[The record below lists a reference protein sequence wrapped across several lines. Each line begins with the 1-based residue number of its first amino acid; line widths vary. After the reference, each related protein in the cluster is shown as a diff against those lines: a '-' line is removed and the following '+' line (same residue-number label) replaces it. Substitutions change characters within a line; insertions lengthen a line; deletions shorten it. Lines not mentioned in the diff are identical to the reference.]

1 MEIQDSEIQGA
12 DASSRDDSPRKGV
25 KRGDGKIVE
34 TPLMRQ
40 YYEIKQQHPDAVLLF
55 RVGDFYETFG
65 EDAIF
70 ASKVLNIVLTRK
82 ANGSHT
88 FIELAGFPHH
98 ALETYLYKLVRAGG
112 KVAICEQLE
121 DPKQTKKLV
130 KRGVT
135 ELITPGISLNDRLLE
150 NGKNNF
156 LCGFYPGQ
164 TVLPGSASSRPA
176 SFRKKSKVCQDS
188 MGVSFLDVS
197 TGEFFVA
204 EGSLDYVHKLMDNF
218 QPSEV
223 VMPREYRDEFFRIFG
238 NRFYVTVFED
248 WVFKPDFARELL
260 LKHFKTNSLKGF
272 GVESMVS
279 AQIAAA
285 SCLHY
290 LIESK
295 HEQSSHIS
303 SLQKIV
309 ESRYVWMDAFTLR
322 NLELLQPSST
332 AVDDSKE
339 SENSLWAVLD
349 KTSTPMGSRLLRRMI
364 CLPLKDQHQLEERFD
379 YVQTLIENREDAD
392 WLEEK
397 LSQMGDLERLLSKV
411 AAMRALP
418 REMLQL
424 KNTLG
429 ILSEMKSWGEE
440 ALLSAGALSATARL
454 KALSEAG
461 ESVVSADGGSEPG
474 SGGIHAGGG
483 VSLLYRWASSLDACP
498 ELHAYL
504 EKSID
509 PDAPALL
516 AKGGVIA
523 SGLDEEL
530 DELRKIAYSGK
541 EYLADLLQ
549 RESKQSGITGL
560 KLGFNNVYGYYLEV
574 TRSFKDKVPA
584 EWVRKQTLTNAERYI
599 TQDLKEYE
607 EKVLTAQEKIATVE
621 AALYQ
626 KVLEDSSAFIKRIQE
641 SVQKIAFF
649 DIMLSFAKVAAQN
662 GYVRPQLADSYD
674 LEIIQGRH
682 PVIERHIPAGQK
694 YVPNDIRFRQ
704 DGCRIMMITG
714 PNMSGKSAVL
724 RQTALIVLMAQIGSF
739 VPAEAAC
746 IGLVDKIFT
755 RVGATDNLASGESTF
770 MVEMNETANIL
781 NNLTDRSLVLLDEIG
796 RGTSTY
802 DGISIAW
809 AIAEYLHDIPKRA
822 AKVLFATHYHELNQ
836 MAARFPHIRNY
847 HVRVKEMAG
856 QVIFLRTLA
865 EGGSEHSFGI
875 HVAQMAGMPRYVV
888 ERAEEILESLEKGGV
903 HGQQRAILPGL
914 REMAADSDGEGMIP
928 EAGQESAEVRSPD
941 LSRSDADA
949 CGRKAG
955 YAAIFDSREAKTDG
969 KGLVNVGQ
977 SSGKEAHKPY
987 QLSFIQLDDPLLEKI
1002 RDEILDLDINSLTP
1016 VQALNKLDEIKR
1028 LLGKK

>member
-440 ALLSAGALSATARL
+440 ALLSAG
-454 KALSEAG
+454 

-649 DIMLSFAKVAAQN
+649 DVMLSFAKVAAQN

-694 YVPNDIRFRQ
+694 YVPNDIRFRK

>member
-1 MEIQDSEIQGA
+1 MDIQAEEKPDAEVQG
-12 DASSRDDSPRKGV
+12 DENTPKKGV
-25 KRGDGKIVE
+25 KRGDGKVVE

-121 DPKQTKKLV
+121 DPKLTKKLV

-156 LCGFYPGQ
+156 LCGLYPGQ
-164 TVLPGSASSRPA
+164 AGPAGWGASLRQAA
-176 SFRKKSKVCQDS
+176 SKKKSKPAQE
-188 MGVSFLDVS
+188 MGISFLDVS

-204 EGSLDYVHKLMDNF
+204 EGNMEYIHKLIDNF
-218 QPSEV
+218 QPSEI
-223 VMPREYRDEFFRIFG
+223 VMPRDYRDEFFRLFG
-238 NRFYVTVFED
+238 NRYYVTVFED

-272 GVESMVS
+272 GVENMVA

-332 AVDDSKE
+332 AVDDSKAA
-339 SENSLWAVLD
+339 ENSLWAVLD

-364 CLPLKDQHQLEERFD
+364 CLPLKDKDQLEERFD
-379 YVQTLIENREDAD
+379 YVQTLVENREAAD
-392 WLEEK
+392 FLEDK
-397 LSQMGDLERLLSKV
+397 FSQIGDLERLLSKV

-429 ILSEMKSWGEE
+429 ILAGIKTWGE
-440 ALLSAGALSATARL
+440 T
-454 KALSEAG
+454 ALSEI
-461 ESVVSADGGSEPG
+461 P
-474 SGGIHAGGG
+474 
-483 VSLLYRWASSLDACP
+483 LLQAWAASLDECSQ
-498 ELHAYL
+498 LHDYL
-504 EKSID
+504 AKSID

-516 AKGGVIA
+516 SKGGVVA
-523 SGLDEEL
+523 SGVDAEL
-530 DELRKIAYSGK
+530 DELRRIAYSGK
-541 EYLADLLQ
+541 EYLAELLQ
-549 RESKQSGITGL
+549 RESRQSGISGL

-574 TRSFKDKVPA
+574 THSFKDKVPA

-607 EKVLTAQEKIATVE
+607 EKVLTAQDKITTVE

-626 KVLEDSSAFIKRIQE
+626 KILEYSSTFIKRIQE
-641 SVQKIAFF
+641 SVQKIASF
-649 DIMLSFAKVAAQN
+649 DVMLSFAKVATQN
-662 GYVRPQLADSYD
+662 KYVRPQLMDSYD

-694 YVPNDIRFRQ
+694 YVPNDIRFQ
-704 DGCRIMMITG
+704 KEGCRIMMITG

-724 RQTALIVLMAQIGSF
+724 RQTALIVLMAQIGCF
-739 VPAEAAC
+739 VPAEAAR

-847 HVRVKEMAG
+847 HVRVKEMDG

-875 HVAQMAGMPRYVV
+875 HVAQMAGMPRFVV
-888 ERAEEILESLEKGGV
+888 ERAEEILGSLEKGGV
-903 HGQQRAILPGL
+903 QGGQQRAILPGL
-914 REMAADSDGEGMIP
+914 NRVVAGSDRTEGDVTGTMEDFGQAEASECQGGGEASLETCSGKDIDGQMVGD
-928 EAGQESAEVRSPD
+928 EAT
-941 LSRSDADA
+941 
-949 CGRKAG
+949 
-955 YAAIFDSREAKTDG
+955 FDSPERKMTG
-969 KGLVNVGQ
+969 KRGDRTMQ
-977 SSGKEAHKPY
+977 PSEKEVHKPY

-1002 RDEILDLDINSLTP
+1002 RDEIMDLDINSLTP